1 MYHIFRNFHKA
12 LRRARRSA
20 LLACFAVGSFALA
33 GTAHAS
39 DDFDH
44 WFEPRTLRVDLVMA
58 GDSARQSIYLDELS
72 QLPQWAGRRERLD
85 SLYLAGNGRITL
97 RDEASGQVIYRHS
110 FSTLFQEWQ
119 ATVEATQ
126 RARSF
131 ENVFLL
137 PFPKR
142 PVQLEVELNN
152 LHREVTARFAC
163 RVDPTD
169 ILIRQVDTS
178 MPPHRYL
185 HRGGSPKEC
194 IDVAIVAEGYTAAE
208 ADSFYRHAAA
218 ATEALFAHE
227 PFGRMR
233 DRFNVVAVALPSE
246 ESGVSLPASHQWR
259 RTALG
264 SHFDTFYSDRY
275 LTTLRLK
282 RLHDALGAVPYEHII
297 ILANTEEYGGG
308 GIFNSYTLAAA
319 RDKWFLPVVV
329 HEFGHSFGGL
339 ADEYAYDDGYVAYY
353 TPDVEP
359 WERNITTL
367 ARFDLKWKHLIPA
380 GTPVPTPAD
389 QYAEGDTK
397 HVGVFEGAGYQ
408 SKGVYRGTVDCRMR
422 VNTVE
427 EFCPVCRES
436 LEGLIRFYTDPSG
449 ER

>member
-1 MYHIFRNFHKA
+1 MLVVA
-12 LRRARRSA
+12 AGWA
-20 LLACFAVGSFALA
+20 AVLPAAA
-33 GTAHAS
+33 G
-39 DDFDH
+39 DGFDR
-44 WFEPRTLRVDLVMA
+44 WFEPRTLRVDLVLA

-72 QLPQWAGRRERLD
+72 QLPGWAGRRERLD

-97 RDEASGQVIYRHS
+97 RDAATGRPLYRHS

-119 ATVEATQ
+119 ATAEATQ

-142 PVQLEVELNN
+142 PVLLEVELNN
-152 LHREVTARFAC
+152 LHRDVTARYAC

-169 ILIRQVDTS
+169 ILIRRVDTLC
-178 MPPHRYL
+178 PPHRYL
-185 HRGGSPKEC
+185 HRGGSPERC

-208 ADSFYRHAAA
+208 ADSFYVHARR

-227 PFGRMR
+227 PFGRLR
-233 DRFNVVAVALPSE
+233 DRFNVVAVALPSD
-246 ESGVSLPASHQWR
+246 ESGVSQPKSGHWR

-275 LTTLRLK
+275 LTTLRLR

-297 ILANTEEYGGG
+297 ILANTDQYGGG

-339 ADEYAYDDGYVAYY
+339 ADEYAYDDQYARYY

-367 ARFDLKWKHLIPA
+367 ACFDRKWKHLVPA
-380 GTPVPTPAD
+380 DTPLPTPAD
-389 QYAEGDTK
+389 FAPGEATSR
-397 HVGVFEGAGYQ
+397 VGLFEGAGYQ
-408 SKGVYRGTVDCRMR
+408 SRGVYRGTLDCRMR
-422 VNTVE
+422 VNTVD
-427 EFCPVCRES
+427 EFCPVCREA
-436 LEGLIRFYTDPSG
+436 LEGFIRFSTD
-449 ER
+449 